1 MVEKYEK
8 SDGLQKSIAF
18 PFIYYSISFL
28 LKSVDSIKTKN
39 PIFLT
44 KNRIFISLSY
54 FWEKWVV
61 MDSNHRRHSQQIYSL
76 PHLATLVTT
85 QKLLI
90 CEQSLFGKSFV
101 LKSECKGSAFF
112 SFHQIFLHLFSLFSQ
127 KTSFS
132 PKKEGFC
139 PYRAPCCLLLYP
151 GCCPGLRASALSGRV
166 EQSLLLPL

>member
-1 MVEKYEK
+1 MMIT
-8 SDGLQKSIAF
+8 LQSLGCKVPSALL
-18 PFIYYSISFL
+18 L
-28 LKSVDSIKTKN
+28 LKSCGYIKTK
-39 PIFLT
+39 
-44 KNRIFISLSY
+44 KSDSLSKTGLLNFFEL

-90 CEQSLFGKSFV
+90 CEQSLFDKSFV

-127 KTSFS
+127 KTSFF

-139 PYRAPCCLLLYP
+139 PYRAPC
-151 GCCPGLRASALSGRV
+151 
-166 EQSLLLPL
+166 